1 MRLSYKA
8 VLLQLSWTASQA
20 SQSIVDCA
28 IDLCFV
34 CPICILLYRV
44 FRFVQGV
51 GGFT

>member
-1 MRLSYKA
+1 MRLSYVA
-8 VLLQLSWTASQA
+8 VLLELSRTVSQA

-28 IDLCFV
+28 KDLCFV
-34 CPICILLYRV
+34 CPICTLLYRV